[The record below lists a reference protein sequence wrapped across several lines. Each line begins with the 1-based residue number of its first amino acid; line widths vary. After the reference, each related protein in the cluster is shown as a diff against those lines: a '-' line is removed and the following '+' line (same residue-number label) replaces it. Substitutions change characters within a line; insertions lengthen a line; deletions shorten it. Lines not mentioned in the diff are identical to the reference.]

1 MFCGDYSL
9 LSGAPVDAGFTGA
22 PPALLMSD
30 ASTFPLI
37 RITLVGSFDAFEV
50 MVTLLLI
57 GPMRLVS

>member
-1 MFCGDYSL
+1 M